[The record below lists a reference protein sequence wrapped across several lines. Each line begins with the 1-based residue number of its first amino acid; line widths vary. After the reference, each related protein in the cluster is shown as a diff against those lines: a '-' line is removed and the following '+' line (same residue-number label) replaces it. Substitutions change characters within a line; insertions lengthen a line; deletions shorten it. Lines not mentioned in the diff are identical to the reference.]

1 MYRNKYP
8 LKIKYYLKMNV
19 LYYPWIKHKKILKW
33 IKYKKIKYKKIKYKT
48 IIKQLFISF
57 IYFFCNVILCNT
69 PQKLILKN
77 TTLLVQYI
85 ILNITKIY

>member
-19 LYYPWIKHKKILKW
+19 LYYPWIKNKKILKW

-48 IIKQLFISF
+48 IKTIIYF
-57 IYFFCNVILCNT
+57 IYLFFM
-69 PQKLILKN
+69 
-77 TTLLVQYI
+77 
-85 ILNITKIY
+85 